1 MIDPKFTRRDFLK
14 LAGAGAATTAVLTG
28 CGPASRYVVR
38 EPYAKMPEYTY
49 NGESTHYATTCME
62 CSAGC
67 GLVVRTFQGRAIKV
81 EGNPNHPVNLG
92 KTCARG
98 QATLHGLYNPDR
110 IEFPVSQDRKGTLS
124 QDQITWEDAIG
135 VVSKGLADYQPNEI
149 AFLLGETHDHLF
161 DLVSELASAI
171 GAPAPLRFGALS
183 LYEGRHTLKLA
194 VEEIFGQSNNLFFD
208 LGNSDMVV
216 SFGANFLETW
226 ISPVAFTRQYSNLRK
241 AGTKEKRG
249 YLVQFESRMSQTAA
263 VADEW
268 IPILPGTETFA
279 ALALGRLA
287 AEAKGSLPEY
297 YADVDAATLADKA
310 GVDLEK
316 LKAIASRFSDAEF
329 PLALPGSWALGQKSG
344 LTNAKSILALNQ
356 LAENIGRPG
365 GIFFSAEP
373 AIMNTPTSFS
383 NAADLKNLVSK
394 LNSGDTKVLFIHG
407 VNPLFELPKSF
418 GFEEA
423 LGNVDLIISFAT
435 FPDET
440 ALKSDYILPDHA
452 GLESWGY
459 QHVRAG
465 TEKSTLSGAQPVVVP
480 FYDTRSTADVLLA
493 SAKVVGG
500 KVQESLPYED
510 EVAYIQSKL
519 STLLGQDNSLI
530 RAGEI
535 KTFSAQFQQFGGWWS
550 KEQKTTI
557 PFSPATIDL
566 NTEDPEYQGDGE
578 FFLVPFISPIL
589 ADKGANKPWLQETPD
604 PTTTV
609 MWNTWV
615 EIHPHTAEELGIQD
629 DDIVK
634 IISEAGEIE
643 ASVYL
648 YPGIRP
654 DTIGIPFGQGHTA
667 YGRYAEGRGANPAD
681 LLQMLTNEAGD
692 LVFSTTKVKVQR
704 TGEHKQLARL
714 ESRLGVYGFGEEH

>member
-38 EPYAKMPEYTY
+38 EPYAKMPEYTL
-49 NGESTHYATTCME
+49 NGESTYYATTCME

-92 KTCARG
+92 KTCVRG

-110 IEFPVSQDRKGTLS
+110 IQFPISQKRKDTLS
-124 QDQITWEDAIG
+124 QEQITWETGIGIVSDALTNY
-135 VVSKGLADYQPNEI
+135 KPNEI

-171 GAPAPLRFGALS
+171 GAPAPVRFGALS
-183 LYEGRHTLKLA
+183 LFEGRHTLKLA
-194 VEEIFGQSNNLFFD
+194 VEEFFGQSNNLFFD

-241 AGTKEKRG
+241 AGANEKRG

-268 IPILPGTETFA
+268 IPIIPGTETFA

-297 YADVDAATLADKA
+297 YVDVDAAKLADKA
-310 GVDLEK
+310 GVDFEK

-329 PLALPGSWALGQKSG
+329 PLAIPGSWALGQKSG
-344 LTNAKSILALNQ
+344 VTNAKSILALNQ
-356 LAENIGRPG
+356 LAENFGKPG
-365 GIFFSAEP
+365 GVFFAAEP
-373 AIMNTPTSFS
+373 EIIDASTSFS
-383 NAADLKNLVSK
+383 NMTEVETLVSK
-394 LNSGDTKVLFIHG
+394 LNSGDTKVIFIHG

-423 LGNVDLIISFAT
+423 LGNADLVISFST

-440 ALKSDYILPDHA
+440 AMKSDYILPDHA

-465 TEKSTLSGAQPVVVP
+465 TEKSTLSGSQPVVVP
-480 FYDTRSTADVLLA
+480 YYDTRSTADVILA

-500 KVQESLPYED
+500 KVQETLPYED

-519 STLLGQDNSLI
+519 SSLLGKDNSLI

-550 KEQKTTI
+550 QDPKTS
-557 PFSPATIDL
+557 SPLSPTTL
-566 NTEDPEYQGDGE
+566 NINAEEPEYQGDGE

-589 ADKGANKPWLQETPD
+589 ADKGANKPWLQEIPD

-615 EIHPHTAEELGIQD
+615 EINPHTAEELGIQD

-634 IISEAGEIE
+634 IISEAGEVE
-643 ASVYL
+643 ASVYR

-667 YGRYAEGRGANPAD
+667 FGRYAKGRGANPAS
-681 LLQMLTNEAGD
+681 LLQKTINDAGD
-692 LVFSTTKVKVQR
+692 LVFATTKVKLQR

-714 ESRLGVYGFGEEH
+714 ESRLGVYGTED